1 MAQGV
6 NFALFLEKFDP
17 FRQLC
22 WRAEGGWLDA
32 KMHDIRALLAFR
44 QFVALAG
51 WGHAQ
56 KLNDFL
62 SDLPWNDDGVL

>member
-1 MAQGV
+1 MV
-6 NFALFLEKFDP
+6 NSALFLEKFDP

-32 KMHDIRALLAFR
+32 KMHDIRAILAFR

-51 WGHAQ
+51 WLMVQ
-56 KLNDFL
+56 KFIIIL